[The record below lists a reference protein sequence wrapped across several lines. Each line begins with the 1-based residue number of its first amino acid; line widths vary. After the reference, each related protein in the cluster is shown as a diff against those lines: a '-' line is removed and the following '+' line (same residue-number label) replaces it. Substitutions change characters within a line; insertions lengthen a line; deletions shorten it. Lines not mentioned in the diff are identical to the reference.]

1 MNCGC
6 IKHLGCYTVNMPIG
20 FGINAP
26 CAGDY
31 TFEIFTNTGAFS
43 TVVLPFEEGAPL
55 ELPFTF
61 SETGE
66 TLIKIQVPECAAV
79 PGWHYFTTNDG
90 ACTWAVNGVLP
101 VCA

>member
-6 IKHLGCYTVNMPIG
+6 IKSLGCFGVNMPIK

-26 CAGDY
+26 CEGEY
-31 TFEIFTNTGAFS
+31 IFEVFTNTGAF
-43 TVVLPFEEGAPL
+43 TTIEEFFEEGDEL
-55 ELPFTF
+55 VLPFTF

-79 PGWHYFTTNDG
+79 PGWHYFTTEDG
-90 ACTWAVNGVLP
+90 ACTWAVSGILP
-101 VCA
+101 VC